1 MRLTTKGRFA
11 VTAILDL
18 ALNESEKPVTLAD
31 ISERQSISLSYL
43 EQLFSR
49 MRREGIV
56 KSTRGP
62 GGGYHIAK
70 GYDEITVKSIIIA
83 VDEEIDATQCNGK
96 ENCHEGKRCITHD
109 LWAAINHKI
118 LDYLESLTLANL
130 VEAQNIESKAIKMP
144 EPVRVSEPQV
154 IKTEE
159 KEKESSDNTREN
171 AIFFLNNKLNRSRN

>member
-70 GYDEITVKSIIIA
+70 GYDQITVKSIIIA

-96 ENCHEGKRCITHD
+96 ENCHEGRRCITHD
-109 LWAAINHKI
+109 LWEAINHKI

-130 VEAQNIESKAIKMP
+130 VEAQNIETKAIKMP
-144 EPVRVSEPQV
+144 EPIKALEPQPT
-154 IKTEE
+154 KTEE
-159 KEKESSDNTREN
+159 KEKQPESTREN
-171 AIFFLNNKLNRSRN
+171 AIFFLNDKLNRSRN

>member
-70 GYDEITVKSIIIA
+70 GYDQITVKSIIIA

-96 ENCHEGKRCITHD
+96 ENCHEGQRCITHD

-118 LDYLESLTLANL
+118 LDYLESPTLANL
-130 VEAQNIESKAIKMP
+130 VEAQNIENKPIKMP
-144 EPVRVSEPQV
+144 DPVKVAEPVAVKPQGVEKKPSE
-154 IKTEE
+154 
-159 KEKESSDNTREN
+159 STREN
-171 AIFFLNNKLNRSRN
+171 AIFFLNDKLNRSRN

>member
-70 GYDEITVKSIIIA
+70 GYDQITVKSIIIA

-96 ENCHEGKRCITHD
+96 ENCHEGRRCITHD
-109 LWAAINHKI
+109 LWEAINHKI

-130 VEAQNIESKAIKMP
+130 VEAQNIETKAIKMP
-144 EPVRVSEPQV
+144 EPIKALEPQPT
-154 IKTEE
+154 KTLE
-159 KEKESSDNTREN
+159 KEKQPESTREN
-171 AIFFLNNKLNRSRN
+171 AIFFLNDKLNRSRN

>member
-144 EPVRVSEPQV
+144 EPVRVSEPQI

>member
-56 KSTRGP
+56 KSVRGP
-62 GGGYHIAK
+62 GGGYYLAK
-70 GYDEITVKSIIIA
+70 NHQDITVKSIITA
-83 VDEEIDATQCNGK
+83 VDEEIDTTQCSGK
-96 ENCHEGKRCITHD
+96 ENCHEGQRCITHD
-109 LWAAINHKI
+109 LWASINTKI
-118 LDYLESLTLANL
+118 LDYLESLTLAHL
-130 VEAQNIESKAIKMP
+130 VEAQSKDVKN
-144 EPVRVSEPQV
+144 RS
-154 IKTEE
+154 
-159 KEKESSDNTREN
+159 N
-171 AIFFLNNKLNRSRN
+171 AIFFLNDKLKQGNLAKAV

>member
-70 GYDEITVKSIIIA
+70 GYDQITVKSIIIA

-96 ENCHEGKRCITHD
+96 ENCHEGRRCITHD
-109 LWAAINHKI
+109 LWEAINHKI

-130 VEAQNIESKAIKMP
+130 VEAQNIETKAIKMP
-144 EPVRVSEPQV
+144 DPIKALEPQPT
-154 IKTEE
+154 KTVE
-159 KEKESSDNTREN
+159 KEKQPESTREN
-171 AIFFLNNKLNRSRN
+171 AIFFLNDKLNRSRN

>member
-70 GYDEITVKSIIIA
+70 GYDQITVKSIIIA

-96 ENCHEGKRCITHD
+96 ENCHEGRRCITHD
-109 LWAAINHKI
+109 LWEAINHKI

-130 VEAQNIESKAIKMP
+130 VEAQNIETKAIKMP
-144 EPVRVSEPQV
+144 EPIKALEPQPT
-154 IKTEE
+154 KTVE
-159 KEKESSDNTREN
+159 KEKQPESTREN
-171 AIFFLNNKLNRSRN
+171 AIFFLNDKLNRSRN

>member
-70 GYDEITVKSIIIA
+70 GYDQITVKSIIIA
-83 VDEEIDATQCNGK
+83 VDEEID
-96 ENCHEGKRCITHD
+96 EGSESDEVRTRRGQPCFHD
-109 LWAAINHKI
+109 VL
-118 LDYLESLTLANL
+118 
-130 VEAQNIESKAIKMP
+130 KAGASAYFDK
-144 EPVRVSEPQV
+144 PVRIVDLKQCVQQLLDP
-154 IKTEE
+154 
-159 KEKESSDNTREN
+159 R
-171 AIFFLNNKLNRSRN
+171 

>member
-70 GYDEITVKSIIIA
+70 SYDQITVKSIIIA

-109 LWAAINHKI
+109 LWAAINYKI
-118 LDYLESLTLANL
+118 LEYLESLTLGYL
-130 VEAQNIESKAIKMP
+130 VEAQKIEGKTIKMP
-144 EPVRVSEPQV
+144 EPSRLAESEGIT
-154 IKTEE
+154 IKEE
-159 KEKESSDNTREN
+159 KQPADNTREN
-171 AIFFLNNKLNRSRN
+171 AIFFLNDKLNRSRN

>member
-62 GGGYHIAK
+62 GGGYHIAR